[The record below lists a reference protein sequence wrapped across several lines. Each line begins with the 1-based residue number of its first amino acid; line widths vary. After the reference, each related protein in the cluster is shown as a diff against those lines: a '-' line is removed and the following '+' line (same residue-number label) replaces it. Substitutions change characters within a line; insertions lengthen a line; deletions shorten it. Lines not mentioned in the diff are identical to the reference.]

1 MVSLLGLSSR
11 IIFPL
16 LIFAVF
22 PQVLEKNG
30 GDNETRT
37 CDLCR
42 DSLAVFGFTMDMV
55 PNLKPENYTR
65 IIPLHR
71 STVLCLRPPILVRS
85 PKKAG
90 INGSTQLSTSL
101 ENTCFHGAN
110 RSA

>member
-37 CDLCR
+37 CDC
-42 DSLAVFGFTMDMV
+42 AV
-55 PNLKPENYTR
+55 
-65 IIPLHR
+65 
-71 STVLCLRPPILVRS
+71 TVWQYLVS
-85 PKKAG
+85 QW
-90 INGSTQLSTSL
+90 IWSQT
-101 ENTCFHGAN
+101 
-110 RSA
+110 